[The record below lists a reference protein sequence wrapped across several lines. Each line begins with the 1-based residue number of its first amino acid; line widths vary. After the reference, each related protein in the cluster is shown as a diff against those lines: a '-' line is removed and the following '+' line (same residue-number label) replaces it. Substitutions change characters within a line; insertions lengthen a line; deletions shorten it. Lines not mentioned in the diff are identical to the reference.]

1 MSDILKWGILGCSKF
16 ALEHMLPAMQ
26 LAKNNKCIAIATS
39 DTLKA
44 KPFQEINSDMNIYN
58 DYNDLLNDINV
69 DAVYIPLPNHLHV
82 EWTKRAILAG
92 KHVLCEKPIALN
104 AKDIDELIEL
114 RDQSGLLVAE
124 AYMILHHPQW
134 SYAKKLLKSGAIGN
148 LFQVDGVFSYN
159 NANDSNNIRNHSI
172 SGGGSLLDIGVY
184 TFGSTR
190 FMTDE
195 DPEKITQTSI
205 NWENDVDVWSSVSA
219 QFQTF
224 KFLGVTSM
232 RMHPRQEMNFHGS
245 DGLIRLTSPFNPQV
259 FGEAEVHFFSGK
271 EMQSIK
277 KFTTENHYVKQLETF
292 YSTISTGSEYICNL
306 EFSKGTQQ
314 MIDMVFEHEASS
326 KL

>member
-44 KPFQEINSDMNIYN
+44 KPFLEINSDMNIYN

-104 AKDIDELIEL
+104 AKDIDELIKL

-148 LFQVDGVFSYN
+148 LVQVDGVFSYN

-195 DPEKITQTSI
+195 DPEK
-205 NWENDVDVWSSVSA
+205 
-219 QFQTF
+219 
-224 KFLGVTSM
+224 
-232 RMHPRQEMNFHGS
+232 
-245 DGLIRLTSPFNPQV
+245 
-259 FGEAEVHFFSGK
+259 
-271 EMQSIK
+271 
-277 KFTTENHYVKQLETF
+277 
-292 YSTISTGSEYICNL
+292 
-306 EFSKGTQQ
+306 
-314 MIDMVFEHEASS
+314 
-326 KL
+326 

>member
-39 DTLKA
+39 DNSKA
-44 KPFQEINSDMNIYN
+44 KPFLEINSDINIYN
-58 DYNDLLNDINV
+58 DYNKLLNDTNV

-104 AKDIDELIEL
+104 AKDIDELIQL
-114 RDQSGLLVAE
+114 RDQTGLHVAE

-134 SYAKKLLKSGAIGN
+134 TYAKKLLKSGAIGN
-148 LFQVDGVFSYN
+148 LVQVDGVFSYN
-159 NANDSNNIRNHSI
+159 NANDRNNIRNHSI

-195 DPEKITQTSI
+195 DPEKITQASI
-205 NWENDVDVWSSVSA
+205 N
-219 QFQTF
+219 
-224 KFLGVTSM
+224 
-232 RMHPRQEMNFHGS
+232 
-245 DGLIRLTSPFNPQV
+245 
-259 FGEAEVHFFSGK
+259 
-271 EMQSIK
+271 
-277 KFTTENHYVKQLETF
+277 
-292 YSTISTGSEYICNL
+292 
-306 EFSKGTQQ
+306 
-314 MIDMVFEHEASS
+314 
-326 KL
+326 

>member
-44 KPFQEINSDMNIYN
+44 KPFLEINSDINIYN

-104 AKDIDELIEL
+104 AKDIDELIKL

-148 LFQVDGVFSYN
+148 LVQVDGVFSYN

-245 DGLIRLTSPFNPQV
+245 DGLIRLTSPFNPKV
-259 FGEAEVHFFSGK
+259 FGEAEVQFFSGK

-277 KFTTENHYVKQLETF
+277 KFTTENHYVKQLEAF